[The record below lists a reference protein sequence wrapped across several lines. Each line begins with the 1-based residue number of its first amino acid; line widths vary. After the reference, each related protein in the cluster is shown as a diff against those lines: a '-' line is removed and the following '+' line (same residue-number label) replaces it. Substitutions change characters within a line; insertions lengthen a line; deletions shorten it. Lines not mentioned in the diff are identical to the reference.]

1 MEKIVD
7 FQKAVAAFGGYS
19 GLARRLN
26 VALSTCHGW
35 ARRDRLPAWR
45 AREIAALAK
54 KTKKDVFK
62 DEVAPKP
69 KPKHKRRPR
78 LKAA

>member
-1 MEKIVD
+1 MEKTVD

-69 KPKHKRRPR
+69 KHKRRPR